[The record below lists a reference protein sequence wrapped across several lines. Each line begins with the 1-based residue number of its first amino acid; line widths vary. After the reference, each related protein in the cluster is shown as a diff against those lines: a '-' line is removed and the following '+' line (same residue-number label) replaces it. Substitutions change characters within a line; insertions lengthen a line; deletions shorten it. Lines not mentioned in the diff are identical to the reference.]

1 MPELLNAISTDA
13 AAELQAISQAED
25 AAHAS
30 GDVGI
35 MLLAVRQDV
44 LAALAANGAYIP
56 LVVDANGRLY
66 VTATISGSAQPT
78 PPPSVYHG
86 KKTVAV
92 PGTEEALAASQV
104 LAAGWLHIKA
114 EVDNTGYVYVGVN
127 GVSAAD
133 GFVLL
138 AGEEVVVYV
147 ANLNTIYLDV
157 SVAGDGVYYIAS

>member
-1 MPELLNAISTDA
+1 MPELLGAISTDA
-13 AAELQAISQAED
+13 AEELQSLSHAEGV
-25 AAHAS
+25 AHTD
-30 GDVGI
+30 GDLGLQ
-35 MLLAVRQDV
+35 LLAVRQDALAV
-44 LAALAANGAYIP
+44 LAADGRYIP

-66 VTATISGSAQPT
+66 VTAIISGSALPT
-78 PPPSVYHG
+78 PPTNLYHG

-92 PGTEEALAASQV
+92 PGTEEALAASQA
-104 LAAGWLHIKA
+104 LEAGWVHIKA

-127 GVSAAD
+127 GVSSAD
-133 GFVLL
+133 GFLLL